1 MTSHSKQDLRTRILR
16 DSGVLD
22 INESASA
29 EDAENVDPV
38 VQAALEE
45 LEDENVIIFDT
56 SQLETVENIPARLF
70 MALSDFVRAQGM
82 ASYGIPYNADLRM
95 AALNRLRR
103 GTTLGSDDTPVAV
116 GFY

>member
-1 MTSHSKQDLRTRILR
+1 MTTHSKADLRTRILR
-16 DSGVLD
+16 DAGVLD

-29 EDAENVDPV
+29 EDAQNVDPV

-45 LEDENVIIFDT
+45 LEDENVIIFDA
-56 SQLETVENIPARLF
+56 QQAETVENIPARLF

-82 ASYGIPYNADLRM
+82 ASYGIAYNVDLRA

-103 GTTLGSDDTPVAV
+103 GTTLGSDDVPVGV